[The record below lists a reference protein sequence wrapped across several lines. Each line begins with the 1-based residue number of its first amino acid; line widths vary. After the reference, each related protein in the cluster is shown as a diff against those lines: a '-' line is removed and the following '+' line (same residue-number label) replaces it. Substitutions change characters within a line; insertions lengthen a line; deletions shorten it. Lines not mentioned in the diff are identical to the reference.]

1 MKTIEDVRQ
10 DLDRVNERI
19 NTASGMAIGSS
30 RQDIARVLLEA
41 GEVVDAAID
50 DLSEIDNAAPL
61 STPWCG
67 VCDRPGHTSD
77 GHASMDMPPE
87 GATK

>member
-1 MKTIEDVRQ
+1 MKTIEEVRE

-19 NTASGMAIGSS
+19 NTASGMAIGSG

-50 DLSEIDNAAPL
+50 DLSEIDNA
-61 STPWCG
+61 
-67 VCDRPGHTSD
+67 
-77 GHASMDMPPE
+77 
-87 GATK
+87 